1 MTTDVKVPSQGAP
14 PARAFTQRFR
24 SWRYRHRATVV
35 AYTILTPMVVY
46 FLILVWLPVLFLF
59 VLSMMQWN
67 IVQWPPHFV
76 GLENYRKI
84 LEDPYYHQ
92 VIRNTFVLGLSVLV
106 INVVVGFSV
115 ALLLNQQIAGR
126 GVFRTIWYIPAILS
140 GAVMAQMMLVFLLPT
155 SGGVMNML
163 LHTIIGMD
171 PVLWQRDTTWMPIW
185 VIVFTVWRGIGWTV
199 IFFLAG
205 LQSIDPALYE
215 AARIDGANNPQLLRY
230 ITIPQMVPILLF
242 VTVTGLIGSLQI
254 WEAPLVLTGGGPEN
268 STNTLVFSMY
278 RDAFS
283 NLDVGKGV
291 AQAAM
296 LLLVLSV
303 GIGVQLRYYRRLYG

>member
-1 MTTDVKVPSQGAP
+1 MATDAIQKDGGGLAPAPSTG
-14 PARAFTQRFR
+14 RIRT
-24 SWRYRHRATVV
+24 WRNRNRATIT
-35 AYTILTPMVVY
+35 AYTILTPMIVY
-46 FLILVWLPVLFLF
+46 FTVFVWLPVIFLF

-84 LEDPYYHQ
+84 LEDPYYHK
-92 VIRNTFVLGLSVLV
+92 VIFNTFFLGLSVLILNIV
-106 INVVVGFSV
+106 IGFSA
-115 ALLLNQQIAGR
+115 ALLLNQQIVGR

-163 LHTIIGMD
+163 MNTIFGMD
-171 PVLWQRDTTWMPIW
+171 PVLWQRSTTWMPIW

-205 LQSIDPALYE
+205 LQSIDPTLYE
-215 AARIDGANNPQLLRY
+215 AAKIDGANSPQLLRY

-296 LLLVLSV
+296 LLLVLTV
-303 GIGVQLRYYRRLYG
+303 GIGFQLRQYRRTYG

>member
-1 MTTDVKVPSQGAP
+1 
-14 PARAFTQRFR
+14 
-24 SWRYRHRATVV
+24 
-35 AYTILTPMVVY
+35 
-46 FLILVWLPVLFLF
+46 
-59 VLSMMQWN
+59 
-67 IVQWPPHFV
+67 
-76 GLENYRKI
+76 
-84 LEDPYYHQ
+84 
-92 VIRNTFVLGLSVLV
+92 
-106 INVVVGFSV
+106 
-115 ALLLNQQIAGR
+115 
-126 GVFRTIWYIPAILS
+126 
-140 GAVMAQMMLVFLLPT
+140 MAQMMLVFLLPT

-163 LHTIIGMD
+163 LHTILGMD
-171 PVLWQRDTTWMPIW
+171 PVLWQRSTTWMPIW

-205 LQSIDPALYE
+205 LQSIDPSLYE
-215 AARIDGANNPQLLRY
+215 AAKIDGANNPQLLRY

-254 WEAPLVLTGGGPEN
+254 WEAPMVLTGGGPEN

-296 LLLVLSV
+296 LLLVLTV
-303 GIGVQLRYYRRLYG
+303 GIGFQLRQYRRTYG

>member
-1 MTTDVKVPSQGAP
+1 MATNARLSTQGSQP
-14 PARAFTQRFR
+14 PLSRSERFR
-24 SWRYRHRATVV
+24 AWRYRHRGSLT
-35 AYTILTPMVVY
+35 AYTILTPMLLY
-46 FLILVWLPVLFLF
+46 FLVFVWLPVIFLF
-59 VLSMMQWN
+59 VLSLMQWN
-67 IVQWPPHFV
+67 IVEWPPHFV
-76 GLENYRKI
+76 GLLNFKKI
-84 LEDPYYHQ
+84 IEDPYYHQ
-92 VIRNTFVLGLSVLV
+92 VIRNTVLMGLSVLA

-126 GVFRTIWYIPAILS
+126 GIFRTIWYIPAVLS

-155 SGGVMNML
+155 QGGVMNML
-163 LHTIIGMD
+163 LSTFLGMN

-215 AARIDGANNPQLLRY
+215 AARIDGASNPQLLRY

-242 VTVTGLIGSLQI
+242 VSVTGLIGSLQI

-296 LLLVLSV
+296 LLLVLTV

>member
-1 MTTDVKVPSQGAP
+1 MATNTKQIASDSQPSLS
-14 PARAFTQRFR
+14 RSQRFR
-24 SWRYRHRATVV
+24 AWRYRNRGTVT
-35 AYTILTPMVVY
+35 AYTILTPMLIYFVV
-46 FLILVWLPVLFLF
+46 LVWLPVIFLF
-59 VLSMMQWN
+59 VLSLMQWN
-67 IVQWPPHFV
+67 IVEWPPHFV
-76 GLENYRKI
+76 GLLNYRKI
-84 LEDPYYHQ
+84 IQDPYYHQ
-92 VIRNTFVLGLSVLV
+92 VIRNTVVLGTTVLA
-106 INVVVGFSV
+106 INIVVGFSV
-115 ALLLNQQIAGR
+115 ALLLNQQIVGR
-126 GVFRTIWYIPAILS
+126 GIFRTIWYIPAVLS

-155 SGGVMNML
+155 KGGVLNML
-163 LHTIIGMD
+163 LSTFAGMD
-171 PVLWQRDTTWMPIW
+171 AVLWQRDTTWMPIW

-215 AARIDGANNPQLLRY
+215 AAKMDGANNPQLLRY

-242 VTVTGLIGSLQI
+242 VGVTGIIGSLQI

-268 STNTLVFSMY
+268 STMTLVFSMY

-296 LLLVLSV
+296 LLLVLTL

>member
-1 MTTDVKVPSQGAP
+1 MAINATAP
-14 PARAFTQRFR
+14 KEKPFAERFLN
-24 SWRYRHRATVV
+24 WRYRNRATIT
-35 AYTILTPMVVY
+35 AYSILTPMLIY
-46 FLILVWLPVLFLF
+46 FVILVWVPVILLFI
-59 VLSMMQWN
+59 LSTMHWN
-67 IVQWPPHFV
+67 IIQWPPDFV

-84 LEDPYYHQ
+84 LVDPYYQ
-92 VIRNTFVLGLSVLV
+92 RVFRNTVVLGLAVLA
-106 INVVVGFSV
+106 INSIGGFSV
-115 ALLLNQQIAGR
+115 ALLLNQQIVGR
-126 GVFRTIWYIPAILS
+126 GIFRTIWYIPAILS

-163 LHTIIGMD
+163 LNIFAGMP

-215 AARIDGANNPQLLRY
+215 AAKIDGANNPQLLRY
-230 ITIPQMVPILLF
+230 ITIPQMVPIFLF

-268 STNTLVFSMY
+268 STITLVYSMY
-278 RDAFS
+278 KDAFS

-291 AQAAM
+291 AQAAV
-296 LLLVLSV
+296 LLLVLSL
-303 GIGVQLRYYRRLYG
+303 GIGFQLRYYRNMYG